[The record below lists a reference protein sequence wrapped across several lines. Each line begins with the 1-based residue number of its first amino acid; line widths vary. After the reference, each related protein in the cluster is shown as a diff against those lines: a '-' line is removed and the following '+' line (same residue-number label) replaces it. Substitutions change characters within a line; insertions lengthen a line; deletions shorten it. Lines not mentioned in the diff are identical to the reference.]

1 MNALSLNGLFARV
14 RGLVNRQSPETGSS
28 FEDVVSPPSPAV
40 ADCVTAFDDGL
51 RAAAR
56 AWSSGALLPKVNP
69 RRVERVLEALAS
81 RETLTI
87 ATLVVEIAAPDNAV
101 SPVSAVTATNNVMRE
116 QFVRGVMGA
125 VMAAIVDVE
134 KAHRSG
140 ILQASALLD
149 RTRNWI
155 ARPLYRQSPGSGS
168 EMNELEAANDVLCKI
183 ASDILEGSDEQAA
196 AMVRV
201 GMVGPLGVALQ
212 ITKMLQETPC
222 SVLGLQVAGFE
233 FAARE
238 AAEAA
243 SDAVGETGPA
253 VAGAGGK
260 S

>member
-1 MNALSLNGLFARV
+1 MHAPSLNGLFARL
-14 RGLVNRQSPETGSS
+14 RGLVHRRSPDTGPAP
-28 FEDVVSPPSPAV
+28 EDVVPSLSPEV
-40 ADCVTAFDDGL
+40 ADCITAFDDGL
-51 RAAAR
+51 RSTAR
-56 AWSSGALLPKVNP
+56 AWSSGTLLPKVNP

-81 RETLTI
+81 RETLAI
-87 ATLVVEIAAPDNAV
+87 SALVVEIAAPDNAV

-168 EMNELEAANDVLCKI
+168 DVKELEAANDVLCRI

-212 ITKMLQETPC
+212 ITKMLQETPR

-233 FAARE
+233 FAARRAGE
-238 AAEAA
+238 AAT
-243 SDAVGETGPA
+243 DAVGEADP
-253 VAGAGGK
+253 AGAGAK
-260 S
+260 F

>member
-1 MNALSLNGLFARV
+1 MHAPSLNAQFARV
-14 RGLVNRQSPETGSS
+14 RGLVRRQLPEMGPAP
-28 FEDVVSPPSPAV
+28 EDVVQPPTPEVAV
-40 ADCVTAFDDGL
+40 CVTAFDDGL

-87 ATLVVEIAAPDNAV
+87 SALVVEIAAPDNAV
-101 SPVSAVTATNNVMRE
+101 SPVSTLTATNNVMRE

-134 KAHRSG
+134 KAHRPG
-140 ILQASALLD
+140 MLYAGALLD

-155 ARPLYRQSPGSGS
+155 ARPLFRQSPGPGS
-168 EMNELEAANDVLCKI
+168 DAKELDAANDVLCKI

-212 ITKMLQETPC
+212 ITKMLQETPR

-243 SDAVGETGPA
+243 ADAFGEADPA
-253 VAGAGGK
+253 GSGAK

>member
-1 MNALSLNGLFARV
+1 MFARL
-14 RGLVNRQSPETGSS
+14 RGLANRQPPGTAPAPEEEAPPISPE
-28 FEDVVSPPSPAV
+28 V
-40 ADCVTAFDDGL
+40 ADCVAAFDDGL

-69 RRVERVLEALAS
+69 RRVERVLEALTS
-81 RETLTI
+81 RETLAI
-87 ATLVVEIAAPDNAV
+87 SALVVEIAAPDNAV
-101 SPVSAVTATNNVMRE
+101 SPVSTLTATNNVMRE

-125 VMAAIVDVE
+125 VMAALVDVE
-134 KAHRSG
+134 KAHRPG
-140 ILQASALLD
+140 MLYASALLD

-155 ARPLYRQSPGSGS
+155 ARPLYRQSPGPGS
-168 EMNELEAANDVLCKI
+168 DTKELEAANDVLCRI
-183 ASDILEGSDEQAA
+183 ACDILEGSDEQAA

-212 ITKMLQETPC
+212 ITKMLQETPR

-233 FAARE
+233 FAARG

-243 SDAVGETGPA
+243 ADAVDVADPAGTGA
-253 VAGAGGK
+253 TGAK

>member
-14 RGLVNRQSPETGSS
+14 RGLVNRQPPQTGHTAQ
-28 FEDVVSPPSPAV
+28 EVVPPPSPEV
-40 ADCVTAFDDGL
+40 ADCVAAFDDGL
-51 RAAAR
+51 RAAAK

-69 RRVERVLEALAS
+69 RRVERVFEALAS
-81 RETLTI
+81 RETLAI
-87 ATLVVEIAAPDNAV
+87 SALVVEIAAPDNAV
-101 SPVSAVTATNNVMRE
+101 SPVSTLTATNNVMRE

-134 KAHRSG
+134 KGHRPG

-155 ARPLYRQSPGSGS
+155 ARPLYRQSPGTGS
-168 EMNELEAANDVLCKI
+168 DVKELELANDVLCRI

-201 GMVGPLGVALQ
+201 GMVGPLGVVLQ
-212 ITKMLQETPC
+212 ITKILQETPR

-233 FAARE
+233 FAARQ

-243 SDAVGETGPA
+243 ADEVGATDPA
-253 VAGAGGK
+253 ASGVN

>member
-1 MNALSLNGLFARV
+1 MNVSALLARV
-14 RGLVNRQSPETGSS
+14 RCLVSRQAPEAGGVQ
-28 FEDVVSPPSPAV
+28 EDVVLPPSQEGV
-40 ADCVTAFDDGL
+40 DCVAAFDDGL

-56 AWSSGALLPKVNP
+56 AWSSGAMLPKVNP

-81 RETLTI
+81 RETLAI
-87 ATLVVEIAAPDNAV
+87 SALVVEIAAPDNAV
-101 SPVSAVTATNNVMRE
+101 SPVSTLTATNNVMRE

-134 KAHRSG
+134 RAHRPG

-155 ARPLYRQSPGSGS
+155 ARPLFRQTPGPGSDVK
-168 EMNELEAANDVLCKI
+168 ELESANDALCRI

-212 ITKMLQETPC
+212 ITKMLQETPA

-238 AAEAA
+238 AADSAA
-243 SDAVGETGPA
+243 DAAGATDPAGSDA
-253 VAGAGGK
+253 K